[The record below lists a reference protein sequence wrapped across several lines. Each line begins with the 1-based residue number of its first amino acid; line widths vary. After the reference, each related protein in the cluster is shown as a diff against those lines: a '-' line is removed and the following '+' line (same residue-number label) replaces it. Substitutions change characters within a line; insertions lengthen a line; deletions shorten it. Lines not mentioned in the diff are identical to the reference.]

1 MRDAAQ
7 ALDNL
12 MSLAFKPIEMSLA
25 TLDHEFVDLYADG
38 ALGLHKEAGDA
49 AGPAWQMFYH
59 QSVVTDW
66 QLGMVYAGMENG
78 EFWGYFNGAH
88 APIHPSTGSPAVVT
102 TGGSAYGCCLPR
114 TLQMATPCTAER
126 TSHR

>member
-38 ALGLHKEAGDA
+38 ALGLHKAPGDTA
-49 AGPAWQMFYH
+49 APAWQMFYH
-59 QSVVTDW
+59 QSVVTNF
-66 QLGMVYAGMENG
+66 QLGMVYAGMETG
-78 EFWGYFNGAH
+78 EFWGYFNGA
-88 APIHPSTGSPAVVT
+88 S
-102 TGGSAYGCCLPR
+102 Y
-114 TLQMATPCTAER
+114 TASFR
-126 TSHR
+126 CGAIPDV